1 LGDLLNRCR
10 PVLSIENRRITISGS
25 NIPVCMG
32 LVFGKEKKAMLQRRN
47 IYQKRVL
54 ALVAIAL
61 FVFGGFAAAE
71 GMQAIATTRTGNLT
85 GDVYLSSD
93 VGQVWGW
100 NGSVWEAATLTVTSG
115 SPTVTASFA
124 NGFHVSQIVVFDKN
138 PRYNVQGI
146 LNSSYIY
153 ATVNAATSVTNATGA
168 AETDNY
174 TIDNVAL
181 IVGEQVNST
190 SMKSSTAKNVIA
202 ANDFATENIY
212 SNNVNNLNTS
222 VAMSIFGLGASNY
235 NDYLSEIIT
244 LNGSIATTNHLSVKL
259 TQTLQQPFS
268 LNLIEDF
275 EVMITVLAMIVLGLV
290 LMGMPRI
297 RRS

>member
-1 LGDLLNRCR
+1 
-10 PVLSIENRRITISGS
+10 
-25 NIPVCMG
+25 
-32 LVFGKEKKAMLQRRN
+32 MLQRRN

-54 ALVAIAL
+54 ALVAVAL

-71 GMQAIATTRTGNLT
+71 GMQAIATTRTANLT

-124 NGFHVSQIVVFDKN
+124 NGFNVSQIVVFDKN
-138 PRYNVQGI
+138 PRYDVQGI

-153 ATVNAATSVTNATGA
+153 ATVNVATSVTNATGA
-168 AETDNY
+168 AETNNY
-174 TIDNVAL
+174 AIDNAAL

-202 ANDFATENIY
+202 ANDFATEVIY
-212 SNNVNNLNTS
+212 SNNVNNNVNNLNTS

-235 NDYLSEIIT
+235 KDYLSEIIN
-244 LNGSIATTNHLSVKL
+244 LNGSIASASHLSVKL

-275 EVMITVLAMIVLGLV
+275 EVMITVLAMIVLALV
-290 LMGMPRI
+290 LIGMPRI
-297 RRS
+297 RRV

>member
-1 LGDLLNRCR
+1 
-10 PVLSIENRRITISGS
+10 
-25 NIPVCMG
+25 VCTG

-54 ALVAIAL
+54 ALVAVAL

-124 NGFHVSQIVVFDKN
+124 NGFNVSQIVVFDKN
-138 PRYNVQGI
+138 PRYDVQGL

-153 ATVNAATSVTNATGA
+153 ATVNVATSVTNATGA

-174 TIDNVAL
+174 AIDNAAL
-181 IVGEQVNST
+181 IVGEQVNYT

-202 ANDFATENIY
+202 ANDFATEDIY
-212 SNNVNNLNTS
+212 SNNINNNVNNLNTS
-222 VAMSIFGLGASNY
+222 VAISIFGLGASSY
-235 NDYLSEIIT
+235 SDYLSEIIH
-244 LNGSIATTNHLSVKL
+244 LNGSMATTEHLSVKL
-259 TQTLQQPFS
+259 TQTLQQPFN
-268 LNLIEDF
+268 LDLIEDF
-275 EVMITVLAMIVLGLV
+275 EVMITVLAMIVLALV
-290 LMGMPRI
+290 LIGMPRI
-297 RRS
+297 RRR